1 MRERQ
6 IEARERNAKEM
17 EAHLDLIPRSWAL
30 SHRFWLKLKELVED
44 GEAFHTLF
52 FFLKLFRYSPDTTSL
67 CETPCK
73 AQLSRQSKEV
83 EEQRRRLW
91 MLPGEFY
98 GKLSAVISVQD
109 CMKPS

>member
-52 FFLKLFRYSPDTTSL
+52 FFF
-67 CETPCK
+67 
-73 AQLSRQSKEV
+73 
-83 EEQRRRLW
+83 
-91 MLPGEFY
+91 
-98 GKLSAVISVQD
+98 
-109 CMKPS
+109 